1 MYIKK
6 EYICGNLT
14 EVELYHKGNYGAPGK
29 TRGKKKKPSTEEM
42 KKANEINRKKTLRRL
57 INTNFK
63 AGDIHLILTYAKEN
77 RPNPEESKEYL
88 DKFIRTLSRR
98 YKKHGEQFKWV
109 KVTEYKNK
117 AIHHHMIINC
127 PDSWDPSKD
136 IASIWTRGRPK
147 QTRLDGS
154 GNYSQLAEYLIKE
167 TSKSFSEDD
176 SPQKLAFSHSR
187 NLKKPTVHK
196 KTVRAGT
203 WKKIPTPKKGYY
215 ILPDSIYEG
224 INQITGH
231 RYRYYTMLKIQEDDR
246 TKRSGK
252 KVRDG

>member
-1 MYIKK
+1 MYIKN
-6 EYICGNLT
+6 EYVCGQLI
-14 EVELYHKGNYGAPGK
+14 EVELHHKGNYGAPGK
-29 TRGKKKKPSTEEM
+29 SREKRGKHSTDQV
-42 KKANEINRKKTLRRL
+42 KRVNEQHRKKTLRRL
-57 INTNFK
+57 INTNFSP
-63 AGDIHLILTYAKEN
+63 GDIHLVLTYAKDQ
-77 RPNPEESKEYL
+77 RPSPEESKKYL
-88 DKFIRTLSRR
+88 DSFITALRKR

-109 KVTEYKNK
+109 KVTEYHNK

-136 IASIWTRGRPK
+136 ISSIWTRGRPR

-167 TSKSFSEDD
+167 TSKTFDEEG
-176 SPQKLAFSHSR
+176 SPQKLAYSHSR

-196 KTVRAGT
+196 KTVKAGA
-203 WKKIPTPKKGYY
+203 WKRIPTPKKGFY

-224 INQITGH
+224 INPITGH
-231 RYRYYTMLKIQEDDR
+231 AYRYYTMIKLPED
-246 TKRSGK
+246 KRKYAGK